1 MEWRKEAGLLL
12 AMLVLPFGVYAESS
26 GTGSLGNSAAMQAG
40 QSAAPLYTQQI
51 TNQSAEA
58 ARTPAAKDADFPQK
72 IRDSRDPRDPRD
84 PRDIPSP
91 PGYNEFQD
99 FVAVAVGKS
108 LPMFGYD
115 LFHGVPSTFAPVDRI
130 PVTADYIVGPGD
142 EILIRGWGQVDIDF
156 RAVVDRTGMVNIPKV
171 GAVNVSGIKY
181 QDLPGY
187 LKTAIGRVF
196 RNFDLSVTLGQLRSI
211 QVFVVGQ
218 AQRPGSYTVS
228 SMSTLVSA
236 LFASGGPS
244 VKGSMRRIE
253 LKRDGKVVT
262 EFDLYDLLIKGDK
275 SKDAR
280 LLPGDVIY
288 IPAIGKL
295 AAVSGSVNI
304 PAIYE
309 VNDKTTL
316 GDLIGLAGG
325 LSTTA
330 ASGKVTVERIESRK
344 KRTVA
349 EFTLDTEGQSRAL
362 QDGDLVT
369 VLALSPRFE
378 NAVTLRGNVA
388 EPMRYPFREG
398 MRVKDLIPEKEALMK
413 RDYWL
418 QKNLVGQVS
427 KPWWKS
433 NGSGAKAMPGKDA
446 DAAELMGADDRAKP
460 RVEGKKQLASQEEI
474 RNDVKRDTTEV
485 NWDYAVV
492 ERLNKKDLTT
502 SLVPFNL
509 GKAILENDPSN
520 NILLQP
526 GDVITIFSKAD
537 IRVPV
542 AKQAKYVRL
551 EGELQNAGVYSVE
564 PGETLRQ
571 LVARVGGITPNAYL
585 YGAEFARESTRL
597 SQQKKMD
604 EALDRME
611 RDLERSASLRAQ
623 SLLSPE
629 DAVGLKADVESRRAV
644 LKKVREIKATGR
656 IVLELS
662 PEAAQVKELPDLVLE
677 DGDRFMV
684 PAAPSTVSIIG
695 AVYNENAFIHKPGKR
710 VSDYLGQ
717 AGGIT
722 KDADADSLYVVRAD
736 GAVTSKRQSGWLI
749 GSLEGEKLMP
759 GDTIVVPELTQKVSW
774 MKEIKDWT
782 QILYQF
788 GLGAAGLKVLQQ

>member
-1 MEWRKEAGLLL
+1 MGWKREAGLLL
-12 AMLVLPFGVYAESS
+12 SMLVLPFGVCAESS
-26 GTGSLGNSAAMQAG
+26 SISSLGSGAAAAAAMPGGMQVG
-40 QSAAPLYTQQI
+40 LPAAPLFTPQI
-51 TNQSAEA
+51 TNQPA
-58 ARTPAAKDADFPQK
+58 AAAPTLAGKDADSSQKAKDASDLP
-72 IRDSRDPRDPRD
+72 SR
-84 PRDIPSP
+84 SAH
-91 PGYNEFQD
+91 NEFQD
-99 FVAVAVGKS
+99 FVAVTVGQS
-108 LPMFGYD
+108 LPMYGYD

-130 PVTADYIVGPGD
+130 PVTADYVVGPGD

-156 RAVVDRTGMVNIPKV
+156 RAVVDRTGMINIPKV

-196 RNFDLSVTLGQLRSI
+196 RNFDLSITLGQLRSI

-262 EFDLYDLLIKGDK
+262 EFDLYDLLVKGDK
-275 SKDAR
+275 SKDVR

-295 AAVSGSVNI
+295 AAVAGSVNG
-304 PAIYE
+304 PAVYE
-309 VNDKTTL
+309 LKDKTTL

-330 ASGKVTVERIESRK
+330 AGGKATVERIEARK
-344 KRTVA
+344 KRAVE
-349 EFTLDTEGQSRAL
+349 EFTLDTAGLSRAL

-369 VLALSPRFE
+369 VFAIPPRFD

-388 EPMRYPFREG
+388 EPMRYPYREG

-427 KPWWKS
+427 KPWWKG
-433 NGSGAKAMPGKDA
+433 NGSEAKDV
-446 DAAELMGADDRAKP
+446 AATVSMGADDLAKP
-460 RVEGKKQLASQEEI
+460 RVEAKKQLASQEEI

-492 ERLNKKDLTT
+492 ERLNKNDLTT

-509 GKAILENDPSN
+509 GKAVLENDLSN

-526 GDVITIFSKAD
+526 GDVVTIFSKAD
-537 IRVPV
+537 IHVPV
-542 AKQAKYVRL
+542 AKQTKYVRL
-551 EGELQNAGVYSVE
+551 EGELQNVGVYSVE

-571 LVARVGGITPNAYL
+571 LVARVGGMTPDAYL
-585 YGAEFARESTRL
+585 YGAEFTRESTRIA
-597 SQQKKMD
+597 QQKKKD

-611 RDLERSASLRAQ
+611 RDLERSAAYRAQ

-629 DAVGLKADVESRRAV
+629 DAASVKVDVESRRAV
-644 LKKVREIKATGR
+644 LKKLREIKATGR
-656 IVLELS
+656 IVLEMP
-662 PEAAQVKELPDLVLE
+662 PEAEQIKELPELALE
-677 DGDRFMV
+677 DGDRFIV
-684 PAAPSTVSIIG
+684 PAVPSTVSVIG
-695 AVYNENAFIHKPGKR
+695 AVYNENAFMFKPDKR
-710 VSDYLGQ
+710 VSDYLAQ
-717 AGGIT
+717 SGGT
-722 KDADADSLYVVRAD
+722 TRDADEDSLYVVHAD
-736 GAVTSKRQSGWLI
+736 GAISSKRQSGWLL
-749 GSLEGEKLMP
+749 GSLEGERLMP
-759 GDTIVVPELTQKVSW
+759 GDAVVVPERTEKVSW
-774 MKEIKDWT
+774 AKGIKDWT

-788 GLGAAGLKVLQQ
+788 GLGAAALKILK